1 MEMKEMEAEKAALE
15 NTEKAAV
22 EDASKA
28 EDLHGSEPAAA
39 KLQEAAE
46 ADSGR
51 SEKHREAPGKERRSV
66 LARLNDKK
74 EEVRAQ
80 PKKNTPAHAKA
91 EEL

>member
-1 MEMKEMEAEKAALE
+1 
-15 NTEKAAV
+15 V
-22 EDASKA
+22 
-28 EDLHGSEPAAA
+28 
-39 KLQEAAE
+39 QEAAE
-46 ADSGR
+46 TDSGR

-80 PKKNTPAHAKA
+80 PKKNTPVHAKA